1 MAEYVLG
8 LGAVA
13 FLALAL
19 AHPPMTRTCLA
30 IVGNWLLNTGFVLL
44 SGNPTAAWWFAA
56 VDIAAAAIV
65 LRHPAGRVQAA
76 IGWVYVAQIIAH
88 FVFIVRADEA
98 AAYDYWLLLTRLAW
112 LQLLLLGGWS
122 IGRWGKIARSRAVRR
137 RAELAGDTRR
147 SGVAGR

>member
-1 MAEYVLG
+1 MPEYILG
-8 LGAVA
+8 LVVVAV
-13 FLALAL
+13 LSLTL

-30 IVGNWLLNTGFVLL
+30 IVGNWALNTGFVML

-56 VDIAAAAIV
+56 VDIAAAAVV

-112 LQLLLLGGWS
+112 LQLLLLGGWAV
-122 IGRWGKIARSRAVRR
+122 GRWGKIARSRAVRR
-137 RAELAGDTRR
+137 RAELAGLSRGE
-147 SGVAGR
+147 GVGR